1 VKTAEGMENYVHL
14 PKKLYDFLRNAKEY
28 NTCAALN
35 VVDG

>member
-1 VKTAEGMENYVHL
+1 MSIYQ
-14 PKKLYDFLRNAKEY
+14 KKPYDFLRNAKEY